1 MINIGGL
8 AISGVKSPFARLR
21 AFSFTASRP
30 KIPFMSSDKITR
42 WVLLF
47 FALVILII
55 AAGMIFSLVKGALP
69 VFEHFGLQFIWS
81 TEWNPSAGKE
91 NYGALPFISGTLL
104 TSVVALLISLPLS
117 FSASL
122 FLGEYYRGTRLAKVL
137 GTMVDLLAGIPSIVY
152 GLWGFYVLRP
162 VLIACGLP
170 NQGFGIFT
178 ASLILAIMIIP
189 YATSLSN
196 EIIGMVPNELK
207 EAAYSLGATRSEV
220 IFSVIVPSARSGIMA
235 GYILSFGRA
244 LGETM
249 AVTMLIGNANVIPD
263 SLWDTGNTMASVIA
277 NQFGEADGLKLSAL
291 IAIGLLLFIMTG
303 LINTFGKMIIKK
315 MA

>member
-1 MINIGGL
+1 MN
-8 AISGVKSPFARLR
+8 
-21 AFSFTASRP
+21 
-30 KIPFMSSDKITR
+30 SDKITKA
-42 WVLLF
+42 VLLLSSF
-47 FALVILII
+47 IILFV
-55 AAGMIFSLVKGALP
+55 AGGMIYSLVEGAIP
-69 VFEHFGLQFIWS
+69 AFKHFGLKFIYS
-81 TEWNPSAGKE
+81 NTWNPTDGKE
-91 NYGALPFISGTLL
+91 DYGALPFIAGTII
-104 TSVVALLISLPLS
+104 TSVAALLISLPLS

-122 FLGEYYRGTRLAKVL
+122 FIGEYYRGTKLAKVL

-162 VLIACGLP
+162 ILIDMGLP

-178 ASLILAIMIIP
+178 ASIILAIMIIP

-196 EIIGMVPNELK
+196 EIISMVPNELK
-207 EAAYSLGATRSEV
+207 EAAYSLGATKSEV
-220 IFSVIVPSARSGIMA
+220 IFNVIVPSARSGIVA

-249 AVTMLIGNANVIPD
+249 ALTMLIGNANVIPD
-263 SLWDTGNTMASVIA
+263 GFFSTGNTMASVIA

-291 IAIGLLLFIMTG
+291 VAIGLLLFLMTG
-303 LINTFGKMIIKK
+303 IINAIGKFIIKK